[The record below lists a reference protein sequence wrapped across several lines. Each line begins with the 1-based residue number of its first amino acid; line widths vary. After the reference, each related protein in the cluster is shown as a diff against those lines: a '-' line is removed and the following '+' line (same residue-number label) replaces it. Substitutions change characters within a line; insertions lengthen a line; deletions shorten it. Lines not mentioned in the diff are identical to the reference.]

1 MKLFNNLTLR
11 MKIWLYFA
19 AFTLIVFVLLWIFQ
33 VYFLENFYE
42 RMKIG
47 DVRNAAEELVDNYGS
62 DDYDKL
68 LTKIAFDNDVLFY
81 IEAA

>member
-47 DVRNAAEELVDNYGS
+47 DVRNAAE
-62 DDYDKL
+62 
-68 LTKIAFDNDVLFY
+68 
-81 IEAA
+81 